1 MTRNMFATRV
11 FIFSIALV
19 MAGPAALSQ
28 VTSVVADKPPISVRP
43 QILDEPSSGAT
54 ILITGEDPDP
64 QDPMPIVSDDE
75 IVLGAPEGYAVTYD
89 T

>member
-28 VTSVVADKPPISVRP
+28 VTSVVADKPATSVRP
-43 QILDEPSSGAT
+43 
-54 ILITGEDPDP
+54 
-64 QDPMPIVSDDE
+64 
-75 IVLGAPEGYAVTYD
+75 
-89 T
+89 